1 MTAPNPWPPEFAY
14 QYTESLALAR
24 KIGRLGQA
32 AIEQGFGGSHNYYF
46 LKRWLRLMRQHA
58 AAIDN
63 LMGAIVQQRAT
74 AGRLPNWV
82 IEALETIPGSSGLA
96 VEIVTETRTA
106 GRLITQRNPNYEA
119 AELATD
125 RAWSKGLL
133 IEKLLLAGPAPI
145 VSEGG
150 DVLEQVREHVNT
162 LDEQPNMPS

>member
-32 AIEQGFGGSHNYYF
+32 SIEQGFGGSHHHLF

-63 LMGAIVQQRAT
+63 YMSFIAQRKMT
-74 AGRLPNWV
+74 ASRMPNWV
-82 IEALETIPGSSGLA
+82 LEALETIPALA
-96 VEIVTETRTA
+96 QEIVTETRTA
-106 GRLITQRNPNYEA
+106 GQLLAQRNPNYEA

-125 RAWSKGLL
+125 RAWAKGLL
-133 IEKLLLAGPAPI
+133 IEKLLLAGPAPLED
-145 VSEGG
+145 EGG
-150 DVLEQVREHVNT
+150 DVHEQVDKLVET
-162 LDEQPNMPS
+162 LDEKP